1 MDKTAQGEW
10 LGFLCEQGL
19 AYLTA
24 HMKYLSRVKFEKVRI
39 EEEIRDKIVI
49 RFSRSRPG
57 KVESKS

>member
-1 MDKTAQGEW
+1 
-10 LGFLCEQGL
+10 
-19 AYLTA
+19 
-24 HMKYLSRVKFEKVRI
+24 MKYLSRVKFEKVRI